1 MKFKKPQNVLLAP
14 LVLNDFLKSFK
25 HSSPKHCN
33 MELMQILITG
43 GAGFIGSHLCDA
55 LLNEGHQVSILDNM
69 STGSAA
75 NIAHIK
81 DRIEIFRGDIRDV
94 ALVEKAMA
102 PVDLVLHMAAALGVN
117 TILESPIESVSI
129 NFTGSEVVLNAAT
142 KLNKRIIIA
151 STSEIYGKNPNQPLT
166 EDSDRV
172 VGAPQKI
179 RWTYSDAKALEEA
192 IAHALFLTKQLKVTT
207 IRLFN
212 TVGPRQT
219 GRYGMVLPRFVQ
231 SALKNEPI
239 TIYGDGTQSR
249 VFCHIADAV
258 RAILAIAKT
267 DTTIGD
273 VYNIGGVGETTI
285 KQLAERI
292 IERTDSESVITYT
305 PYDAAYPVG
314 FEDMQRRVP
323 DISKIRSKVGW
334 SPTKALDDIIDDVV
348 AEMTK

>member
-1 MKFKKPQNVLLAP
+1 MRVF
-14 LVLNDFLKSFK
+14 
-25 HSSPKHCN
+25 
-33 MELMQILITG
+33 ITG

-55 LLNEGHQVSILDNM
+55 LLRDGHQVSILDNM

-81 DRIEIFRGDIRDV
+81 DQIEIHQGDIRDV

-102 PVDLVLHMAAALGVN
+102 PADLVLHMAAALGVN
-117 TILESPIESVSI
+117 TILENPIESVST

-151 STSEIYGKNPNQPLT
+151 STSEIYGKNPKQPLSET
-166 EDSDRV
+166 DDRV

-249 VFCHIADAV
+249 VFCHVADAV
-258 RAILAIAKT
+258 RAILTIANT
-267 DTTIGD
+267 DLTIGE

-285 KQLAERI
+285 KQLAEMI
-292 IERTDSESVITYT
+292 IERTKSSSKITYT
-305 PYDAAYPVG
+305 PYDQAYTAG
-314 FEDMQRRVP
+314 YEDMQRRVP
-323 DISKIRSKVGW
+323 DITKIKNAIGW
-334 SPTKALDDIIDDVV
+334 SPENILGSIIDDV
-348 AEMTK
+348 ASEMTK

>member
-1 MKFKKPQNVLLAP
+1 MRVF
-14 LVLNDFLKSFK
+14 
-25 HSSPKHCN
+25 
-33 MELMQILITG
+33 ITG

-55 LLNEGHQVSILDNM
+55 LLQEGHQVSILDNM
-69 STGSAA
+69 STGSAS

-81 DRIEIFRGDIRDV
+81 DQIEIHQGDIRDV

-102 PVDLVLHMAAALGVN
+102 PADLVLHMAAALGVN
-117 TILESPIESVSI
+117 TILENPIESVST
-129 NFTGSEVVLNAAT
+129 NFTGSEVVLNTAT

-151 STSEIYGKNPNQPLT
+151 STSEIYGKNPKQPLSET
-166 EDSDRV
+166 DDRV

-249 VFCHIADAV
+249 VFCHVSDAV
-258 RAILAIAKT
+258 RAILTIAKT
-267 DTTIGD
+267 DSTIGE

-285 KQLAERI
+285 KQLAQKI
-292 IERTDSESVITYT
+292 IERTKSTSTITFT
-305 PYDAAYPVG
+305 PYDQAYTAG
-314 FEDMQRRVP
+314 YEDMQRRVP
-323 DISKIRSKVGW
+323 DISKIKNAIGW
-334 SPTKALDDIIDDVV
+334 SPDNTLDSIIDDVA
-348 AEMTK
+348 AEMKN